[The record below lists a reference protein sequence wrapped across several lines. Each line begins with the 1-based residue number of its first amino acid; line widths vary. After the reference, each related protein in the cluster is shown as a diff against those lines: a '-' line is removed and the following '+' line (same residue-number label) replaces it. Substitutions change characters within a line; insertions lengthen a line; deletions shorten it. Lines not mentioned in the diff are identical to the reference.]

1 MRTIQ
6 LPVDVKF
13 IINKLEEAGFEAFAV
28 GGCVRDCLLGM
39 VPKDWDITTSAKP
52 EEVKAVFGHTIDTGI
67 KHGTVTVMRSGTGYE
82 ITTYRVDGEYE
93 DGRHPKQVSYTA
105 SLTED
110 LKRRDFTINA
120 MAYNDERG
128 LVDCFGGEE
137 DLKAGIIRAVGEP
150 GERFEEDALRMLR
163 AVRFA
168 ASLDFEIE
176 EKTKEAVKAL
186 SGNLSK
192 VSAERIQAELVK
204 TLSSAHPE
212 KFLLAHE
219 LGLTK
224 VFLPEFDRMME
235 TAQNNPNHRY
245 TVGMHTIECLKYIDA
260 NKDLRLTMLFHDM
273 GKPGCHTTDEEGID
287 HFHGHPAVSASIADE
302 VLKRLKFDNHTIDKV
317 CRLCRYHDLRIEPN
331 RKAMRRAMANIGED
345 LFPDFFAVQH
355 ADVLGQSDF
364 HRKEKLAWIEDNKR
378 DYEQILR
385 DKECISLKDLAVSGK
400 DLIEAGIAPGKEVG
414 EILNRMLNEVIEH
427 PENNEKSAL
436 FELCL
441 PKMP

>member
-1 MRTIQ
+1 MQIQ
-6 LPVDVKF
+6 LPVDVKY
-13 IINKLEEAGFEAFAV
+13 IINQLQEAGFEAFAV
-28 GGCVRDCLLGM
+28 GGCVRDCLFGC

-67 KHGTVTVMRSGTGYE
+67 KHGTVTVMRSHVGYE

-93 DGRHPKQVSYTA
+93 DGRHPKQVSFTA

-110 LKRRDFTINA
+110 LRRRDFTINA
-120 MAYNDERG
+120 MAYNDEQG

-150 GERFEEDALRMLR
+150 KERFEEDALRMLR

-168 ASLDFEIE
+168 AALDFEIE
-176 EKTKEAVKAL
+176 EKTKAAVAEL
-186 SGNLSK
+186 AGNLSK

-204 TLSSAHPE
+204 TLTSEHPE
-212 KFLLAHE
+212 KFLLAYE

-235 TAQNNPNHRY
+235 TPQNNPNHCY
-245 TVGMHTIECLKYIDA
+245 TVGMHTIECLKETPRD
-260 NKDLRLTMLFHDM
+260 KDLRLTMLFHDM
-273 GKPGCHTTDEEGID
+273 GKPECRSTDEEGID
-287 HFHGHPAVSASIADE
+287 HFHGHPAISAERAGE
-302 VLKRLKFDNHTIDKV
+302 VLRRLKFDNHTIDKV
-317 CRLCRYHDLRIEPN
+317 CRLCKCHDLRIEPN

-345 LFPDFFAVQH
+345 LFPDFFAVQR
-355 ADVLGQSDF
+355 ADVLAQSDY
-364 HRKEKLAWIEDNKR
+364 HREDKLNQIAENTR
-378 DYEQILR
+378 DYEQILA

-400 DLIEAGIAPGKEVG
+400 DLIEAGVTPGKEVG

-441 PKMP
+441 PKIP